1 MALRPFLSRN
11 LPNLFPSTAAMSSL
25 LFSPPPQPQ
34 QPLLVHRRTY
44 SSSNPTAIEFTQGGP
59 ASLGSHVLQP
69 ETIQS
74 EPTTTWANVCPT
86 SNELLYTTTFTDQ
99 HQYSCDCPEFQLQQ
113 HTCRHVDHAKQSII
127 QMKLNAQQEELDA
140 QQEELDVRRAELTHA
155 DTILLEAATNPAT
168 SSSLVVGIDEAGAGP
183 VIGPMIFCAVV
194 LSKDVEQHLKQQGV
208 KDSKDVPPKKRG
220 LLREVIMEECIEYNT
235 IVVHAQDIDRRR
247 KGGESMNDI
256 KVQAVSDLLS
266 NIQTNEVT
274 TAYIDAFDNV
284 GKRVWLVVVGGG
296 WCGWCG
302 GWWWLVVWFVV
313 GVLLL
318 C

>member
-284 GKRVWLVVVGGG
+284 GKRVWLVVVWWWVVGGG
-296 WCGWCG
+296 WWVVGGGWWLVVG
-302 GWWWLVVWFVV
+302 GWWW
-313 GVLLL
+313 
-318 C
+318 

>member
-1 MALRPFLSRN
+1 
-11 LPNLFPSTAAMSSL
+11 
-25 LFSPPPQPQ
+25 
-34 QPLLVHRRTY
+34 
-44 SSSNPTAIEFTQGGP
+44 
-59 ASLGSHVLQP
+59 
-69 ETIQS
+69 
-74 EPTTTWANVCPT
+74 
-86 SNELLYTTTFTDQ
+86 
-99 HQYSCDCPEFQLQQ
+99 
-113 HTCRHVDHAKQSII
+113 
-127 QMKLNAQQEELDA
+127 
-140 QQEELDVRRAELTHA
+140 
-155 DTILLEAATNPAT
+155 
-168 SSSLVVGIDEAGAGP
+168 
-183 VIGPMIFCAVV
+183 MIFCAVV

-284 GKRVWLVVVGGG
+284 GKRVWLVVVVGGG
-296 WCGWCG
+296 WWVVMVVVMV
-302 GWWWLVVWFVV
+302 VVWFVV

-318 C
+318 GFLLLGGMHSNVVLVLLFFVLFAFFVFFKRPNTTTHFDFICKRVAIKTR